1 MLNLTNCIFQ
11 YIAFLV
17 VIMAAEIAAAVIV
30 LVFKDQVC
38 DVNVRRV
45 MGQDACSAA
54 RTITVTQRNTS
65 RCYWCRL
72 II

>member
-1 MLNLTNCIFQ
+1 MFNLTNYIFQ

-38 DVNVRRV
+38 DVKVHRV
-45 MGQDACSAA
+45 MGQDTSSAA
-54 RTITVTQRNTS
+54 ATITVKQRNTS
-65 RCYWCRL
+65 RGYWCRL
-72 II
+72 IR

>member
-1 MLNLTNCIFQ
+1 MYIYFIFTVFFQ

-38 DVNVRRV
+38 DVKVRRV
-45 MGQDACSAA
+45 MGQDANYAA
-54 RTITVTQRNTS
+54 AIITAQH
-65 RCYWCRL
+65 
-72 II
+72 